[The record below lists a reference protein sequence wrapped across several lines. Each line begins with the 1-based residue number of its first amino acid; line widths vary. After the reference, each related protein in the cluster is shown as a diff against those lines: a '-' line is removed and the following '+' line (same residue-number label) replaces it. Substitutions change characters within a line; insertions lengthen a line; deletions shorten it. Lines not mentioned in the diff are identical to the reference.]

1 MGHHALGILAEG
13 EQGAGLLD
21 QAGSGQRGIEI
32 RNGQGHLRPD
42 SRHFESWVKGDLR
55 IQRFPHPK
63 GILPG
68 SAQRMRLTPDSPHFG
83 SYRLLSRLGEGA
95 MGEVWRAL
103 DLRLEREVAL
113 KILKD
118 ADDLRR
124 KALIGEAKLACQLN
138 HPNIAHI
145 YDAGEVEGT
154 PYIAMELVEGRTL
167 RALVGRPL
175 DGDTLRDL
183 ARQAASALSHAHQ
196 KGIVHRDIKPENLL
210 LTDEGQLKI
219 LDFGIARR
227 GAEDLPQGQTSHH
240 MTLVERT
247 APGYS
252 QGTPAYMSPEQAN
265 GQPLTGQSD
274 QFSLG
279 VVLYELATAVH
290 PFLRG
295 SLVDTLYAV
304 TRDEPRPLSEVRP
317 DLSRTLQDTIHRLLA
332 KGPKGRF
339 PNLQALAAG
348 LSEDIATAA
357 VPHLSRPVASRRRRR
372 WILGSAGAVLALGSV
387 LGLWLARRMD
397 GTGLGEARRASRE
410 DFTKGRRVVAIL
422 PLEQLQ
428 PDSEHAWL
436 SNSFAD
442 AMAFGL
448 VRRDDM
454 AVVDRLRIVEVM
466 HQLGDT
472 PGQAP
477 KAIGELGRQ
486 LKAELL
492 VLGSYQVVGGQLRMV
507 VRVLD
512 AVRGATLHQFQLD
525 RPVADLLK
533 LEDEL
538 QQQLPQEMG
547 LGSDPGAPRSQ
558 AKLPRTRELYTK
570 ALQVITDGN
579 QDSVRLASTLLA
591 SAIELEPD
599 YAPARA
605 EYAWTLAELGAT
617 TALGQGRYDEAQA
630 LLRQGKAAAEQA
642 ISLDPSASQ
651 AYRALASILLR
662 MGDLEGSSRAA
673 LQAVRLDPADHK
685 AYDVLADVFAG
696 LEGEDN
702 HQASRRYFEKSLTLF
717 PEGWQAHHRF
727 GVLLQNDGELPT
739 ALQHANRA
747 LALRP
752 SAEYAYVTAADTL
765 LWMGRSQEAEACLR
779 AGLREIP
786 GSNVLRSLMA
796 YTAWDRNDRASAET
810 YLRELEGAWPPDHS
824 NTVLL
829 AGVKQAVAGD
839 GAGARARFEAFR
851 QKVAAFDLASKKHN
865 ERRVVSV
872 NLYFMARMVARL
884 GDRTAAQAMVEL
896 ADRFHP
902 GKLRVARQDP
912 AFR

>member
-1 MGHHALGILAEG
+1 MSSDA
-13 EQGAGLLD
+13 
-21 QAGSGQRGIEI
+21 
-32 RNGQGHLRPD
+32 
-42 SRHFESWVKGDLR
+42 
-55 IQRFPHPK
+55 
-63 GILPG
+63 
-68 SAQRMRLTPDSPHFG
+68 THFG
-83 SYRLLSRLGEGA
+83 SYRLLSPLGEGA

-145 YDAGEVEGT
+145 YDAGDVDGT

-175 DGDTLRDL
+175 EAEALQDL

-227 GAEDLPQGQTSHH
+227 GAEELGLGPTSHH
-240 MTLVERT
+240 LTLVERT

-265 GQPLTGQSD
+265 GQALTGHSD

-279 VVLYELATAVH
+279 VVLYELATGLH

-295 SLVDTLYAV
+295 NLVDTLYAV
-304 TRDEPRPLSEVRP
+304 TRDEPRPLTELRP
-317 DLSRTLQDTIHRLLA
+317 DLPRTVQDAIHRLMA
-332 KGPKGRF
+332 KAPKERF
-339 PNLQALAAG
+339 PNLQALAIG
-348 LSEDIATAA
+348 LSEDVATAA
-357 VPHLSRPVASRRRRR
+357 VPHLSRPVALLPKRRR
-372 WILGSAGAVLALGSV
+372 WVWILASGIAGLTLVALAGYAWS
-387 LGLWLARRMD
+387 RRSD

-410 DFTKGRRVVAIL
+410 DFTKGRRVVAVL
-422 PLEQLQ
+422 PLEQMQ
-428 PDSEHAWL
+428 PDAEHAWL

-448 VRRDDM
+448 VRREDM
-454 AVVDRLRIVEVM
+454 AVVDRLRVVEAM

-472 PGQAP
+472 PGRAP
-477 KAIGELGRQ
+477 KAVGELGRQ
-486 LKAELL
+486 LKAELM
-492 VLGSYQVVGGQLRMV
+492 VLGSYQVVGGQLRMF
-507 VRVLD
+507 VRVVD
-512 AVRGATLHQFQLD
+512 ALRGATLHQFQMD

-538 QQQLPQEMG
+538 QQRLPQEMG
-547 LGSDPGAPRSQ
+547 LGSDPGSLRSQ

-579 QDSVRLASTLLA
+579 QDSVRLANSLLA

-605 EYAWTLAELGAT
+605 EFAWTLAELGAT
-617 TALGQGRYDEAQA
+617 TALGQGRYDEAQV
-630 LLRQGKAAAEQA
+630 LLKQGKAAAEKA
-642 ISLDPSASQ
+642 IALDPSASQ

-702 HQASRRYFEKSLTLF
+702 HQAARRYFEKSLNLF

-727 GVLLQNDGELPT
+727 GVLLQNEGELPA
-739 ALQHANRA
+739 ALQHADRA

-752 SAEYAYVTAADTL
+752 AAEYAYVTAADAL
-765 LWMGRSQEAEACLR
+765 LWMGRSHEAEARLR

-796 YTAWDRNDRASAET
+796 YTAWDRNDRTLAET
-810 YLRELEGAWPPDHS
+810 YLRELEGVWPPDHS
-824 NTVLL
+824 NTILL
-829 AGVKQAVAGD
+829 SGVKQAVAGD
-839 GAGARARFEAFR
+839 GASARAGFEAYR
-851 QKVAAFDLASKKHN
+851 QKLAAADLSQRKHS
-865 ERRVVSV
+865 ERRVLSV

-884 GDRTAAQAMVEL
+884 GDRAGAQSILEL
-896 ADRFHP
+896 ADRLHP

-912 AFR
+912 VFR

>member
-1 MGHHALGILAEG
+1 
-13 EQGAGLLD
+13 
-21 QAGSGQRGIEI
+21 
-32 RNGQGHLRPD
+32 
-42 SRHFESWVKGDLR
+42 
-55 IQRFPHPK
+55 
-63 GILPG
+63 
-68 SAQRMRLTPDSPHFG
+68 
-83 SYRLLSRLGEGA
+83 

-145 YDAGEVEGT
+145 YDAGEVDGT

-167 RALVGRPL
+167 RALVGSAL
-175 DGDTLRDL
+175 AADALQDL

-196 KGIVHRDIKPENLL
+196 KGIIHRDIKPENLL

-227 GAEDLPQGQTSHH
+227 GDDELVLGPTSHH
-240 MTLVERT
+240 LTLVERT

-265 GQPLTGQSD
+265 GQALMGQSD

-304 TRDEPRPLSEVRP
+304 TRDVPRPLSEARP
-317 DLSRTLQDTIHRLLA
+317 DLPRTLQDAIHRLLA
-332 KGPKGRF
+332 KAPKDRF
-339 PNLQALAAG
+339 PNLQVLVAG
-348 LSEDIATAA
+348 LSENPVTAA
-357 VPHLSRPVASRRRRR
+357 VPHLNPPLRLLWKPRRS
-372 WILGSAGAVLALGSV
+372 WILGSLVPVLVVGAALGV
-387 LGLWLARRMD
+387 WLVRHMD
-397 GTGLGEARRASRE
+397 ATGLGEARRASRE

-436 SNSFAD
+436 SNGFAD

-448 VRRDDM
+448 VRRDDL
-454 AVVDRLRIVEVM
+454 AVVDRLHVVEAM

-477 KAIGELGRQ
+477 RAVGELGRL

-492 VLGSYQVVGGQLRMV
+492 VLGSYQVISGQLRMG
-507 VRVLD
+507 VRVVD
-512 AVRGATLHQFQLD
+512 AARGATLHQFQLD

-538 QQQLPQEMG
+538 QQRLPQEMG
-547 LGSDPGAPRSQ
+547 LGSDPGAMRSQ
-558 AKLPRTRELYTK
+558 ARLPRTRELYTK

-579 QDSVRLASTLLA
+579 QDSVQLANSLLA

-605 EYAWTLAELGAT
+605 EYSWTLAELGAT
-617 TALGQGRYDEAQA
+617 TALSRGRYDEAQG
-630 LLRQGKAAAEQA
+630 LLRQGKIAAEKA
-642 ISLDPSASQ
+642 IALDPSASQ
-651 AYRALASILLR
+651 AYRALGSILLR
-662 MGDLEGSSRAA
+662 MGDLEGASRSA
-673 LQAVRLDPADHK
+673 LQSVRLDPADHK
-685 AYDVLADVFAG
+685 AYNLLADVFAG

-702 HQASRRYFEKSLTLF
+702 HQAARRYFEKSLSLF
-717 PEGWQAHHRF
+717 PEGWQTHHRL
-727 GVLLQNDGELPT
+727 GVFLQNEGELPA
-739 ALQHANRA
+739 ALEHADRA
-747 LALRP
+747 IALRP
-752 SAEYAYVTAADTL
+752 AAEFAYVTAADAL
-765 LWMGRSQEAEACLR
+765 LWMGRPQEAEARLR
-779 AGLREIP
+779 AGLREVP
-786 GSNVLRSLMA
+786 RSNVLRSLMA
-796 YTAWDRNDRASAET
+796 YTAWDRNDRAAAET
-810 YLRELEGAWPPDHS
+810 HLKELEGVWPPDHS

-829 AGVKQAVAGD
+829 AGVKQAVEGD

-851 QKVAAFDLASKKHN
+851 QQVAASDLASKKHN
-865 ERRVVSV
+865 ERRVLSV

-884 GDRTAAQAMVEL
+884 GDRPAAQAMVAL
-896 ADRFHP
+896 ADQLHP
-902 GKLRVARQDP
+902 GKLRVAQHDP
-912 AFR
+912 ALR

>member
-1 MGHHALGILAEG
+1 MTS
-13 EQGAGLLD
+13 D
-21 QAGSGQRGIEI
+21 
-32 RNGQGHLRPD
+32 P
-42 SRHFESWVKGDLR
+42 
-55 IQRFPHPK
+55 
-63 GILPG
+63 
-68 SAQRMRLTPDSPHFG
+68 THFG

-118 ADDLRR
+118 ADDIRR
-124 KALIGEAKLACQLN
+124 QALIGEAKLACQLN

-145 YDAGEVEGT
+145 YDAGEVDGI

-167 RALVGRPL
+167 RALVGQPL
-175 DGDTLRDL
+175 DGEALQDL

-227 GAEDLPQGQTSHH
+227 GAEDLPMGQTSHH

-265 GQPLTGQSD
+265 GQALTGQSD

-304 TRDEPRPLSEVRP
+304 TRDTPRPLAEARP
-317 DLSRTLQDTIHRLLA
+317 DLPRTLQDAIHRLLA
-332 KGPKGRF
+332 KAAKDRF
-339 PNLQALAAG
+339 PNLQALVVG
-348 LSEDIATAA
+348 LSENITTAA
-357 VPHLSRPVASRRRRR
+357 VPHLNHPVALLRKRSRR
-372 WILGSAGAVLALGSV
+372 WMLVSAGVLLV
-387 LGLWLARRMD
+387 LGTALNVWLMRRSD

-422 PLEQLQ
+422 PLEQMQ
-428 PDSEHAWL
+428 PDPEHAWL

-448 VRRDDM
+448 VRREDL
-454 AVVDRLRIVEVM
+454 AVVDRLRVVEAM

-477 KAIGELGRQ
+477 KAVGELGRQ
-486 LKAELL
+486 LKAELM
-492 VLGSYQVVGGQLRMV
+492 VLGSYQVVSGQLRMF
-507 VRVLD
+507 VRVVD
-512 AVRGATLHQFQLD
+512 AMRGATLHQFQMD

-538 QQQLPQEMG
+538 QQRLPQEMG
-547 LGSDPGAPRSQ
+547 LGSDPGALRSQ

-579 QDSVRLASTLLA
+579 QDSVRLANSLLA

-605 EYAWTLAELGAT
+605 EFAWTMAELGAT
-617 TALGQGRYDEAQA
+617 TALSQGRYDEAQTI
-630 LLRQGKAAAEQA
+630 LRQGKVAAEKA
-642 ISLDPSASQ
+642 ITLDPSASQ

-702 HQASRRYFEKSLTLF
+702 HQASRRYFEKSLSLF

-727 GVLLQNDGELPT
+727 GVLLQNEGELPA
-739 ALQHANRA
+739 ALQHADRA

-752 SAEYAYVTAADTL
+752 AAEYAYVTAADSL
-765 LWMGRSQEAEACLR
+765 LWMGRSQEAEVRLR

-796 YTAWDRNDRASAET
+796 YTAWDRNDRTTAES
-810 YLRELEGAWPPDHS
+810 YLRELEGIWPPDHS

-829 AGVKQAVAGD
+829 AGVKQALAGD
-839 GAGARARFEAFR
+839 GAGTRAAFEAYR
-851 QKVAAFDLASKKHN
+851 QRMDAIDLSLKKHN
-865 ERRVVSV
+865 ERRVLSV
-872 NLYFMARMVARL
+872 NLYFMARMMARL
-884 GDRTAAQAMVEL
+884 GDRPAAKAMVEL

-902 GKLRVARQDP
+902 GKLRVAQQDP
-912 AFR
+912 IFR

>member
-1 MGHHALGILAEG
+1 
-13 EQGAGLLD
+13 
-21 QAGSGQRGIEI
+21 
-32 RNGQGHLRPD
+32 
-42 SRHFESWVKGDLR
+42 
-55 IQRFPHPK
+55 
-63 GILPG
+63 
-68 SAQRMRLTPDSPHFG
+68 
-83 SYRLLSRLGEGA
+83 

-145 YDAGEVEGT
+145 YDAGEVDGT

-175 DGDTLRDL
+175 EGDALQDL

-227 GAEDLPQGQTSHH
+227 GAEDVGLGPTSHH
-240 MTLVERT
+240 LTLVERT

-265 GQPLTGQSD
+265 GQALSGQSD

-279 VVLYELATAVH
+279 VVLYELATGVH

-295 SLVDTLYAV
+295 NLVDTLYAV
-304 TRDEPRPLSEVRP
+304 TRDEPRPLAELRP
-317 DLSRTLQDTIHRLLA
+317 DLPRTVQDAIHRLMA
-332 KGPKGRF
+332 KAPKDRL
-339 PNLQALAAG
+339 PNLQALAIG
-348 LSEDIATAA
+348 LSENIATAA
-357 VPHLSRPVASRRRRR
+357 VPHLSHPVALLRKRRR
-372 WILGSAGAVLALGSV
+372 WAWILASAAAGLTLVALAGFAWS
-387 LGLWLARRMD
+387 RSSD

-422 PLEQLQ
+422 PLEQMR
-428 PDSEHAWL
+428 PDAEHAWL

-448 VRRDDM
+448 VRREDM
-454 AVVDRLRIVEVM
+454 AVVDRLRVVEAM

-477 KAIGELGRQ
+477 KAVGELGRQ
-486 LKAELL
+486 LKAELM
-492 VLGSYQVVGGQLRMV
+492 VLGSYQVVGGQLRMF
-507 VRVLD
+507 VRVVD
-512 AVRGATLHQFQLD
+512 ALRGATLHQFQLD

-538 QQQLPQEMG
+538 QQRLPQEMG
-547 LGSDPGAPRSQ
+547 LSSDPGSLRSQ

-579 QDSVRLASTLLA
+579 QDSVRLANTLLA

-605 EYAWTLAELGAT
+605 EFAWTLAELGAT
-617 TALGQGRYDEAQA
+617 TALGQGRYEEAQA
-630 LLRQGKAAAEQA
+630 LLKQGKVAAEKA
-642 ISLDPSASQ
+642 IALDPSASQ

-702 HQASRRYFEKSLTLF
+702 HQAARRYFEKSLSLF
-717 PEGWQAHHRF
+717 PEGWQAHHRL
-727 GVLLQNDGELPT
+727 GVLLQNEGELT
-739 ALQHANRA
+739 AALHHADRA

-752 SAEYAYVTAADTL
+752 AAEYAYVTAADAL
-765 LWMGRSQEAEACLR
+765 LWMGRAQEAEARLR
-779 AGLREIP
+779 AGLREVP

-796 YTAWDRNDRASAET
+796 YTAWERGDRPTAES
-810 YLRELEGAWPPDHS
+810 YLRELEGVWPPDHS

-829 AGVKQAVAGD
+829 TGVKQAVAGD
-839 GAGARARFEAFR
+839 GTAARAGFEAYR
-851 QKVAAFDLASKKHN
+851 QKLAAVDLSQRKHS

-872 NLYFMARMVARL
+872 NLYFMARMAARL
-884 GDRTAAQAMVEL
+884 GDRAAAQTIAEL

-902 GKLRVARQDP
+902 GKLRVAKQDP

>member
-1 MGHHALGILAEG
+1 LAS
-13 EQGAGLLD
+13 D
-21 QAGSGQRGIEI
+21 
-32 RNGQGHLRPD
+32 P
-42 SRHFESWVKGDLR
+42 
-55 IQRFPHPK
+55 
-63 GILPG
+63 
-68 SAQRMRLTPDSPHFG
+68 THFG
-83 SYRLLSRLGEGA
+83 SYWLLSRLGEGA

-118 ADDLRR
+118 ADDERR

-145 YDAGEVEGT
+145 YDAGEVDGT

-175 DGDTLRDL
+175 DGDALQDL

-227 GAEDLPQGQTSHH
+227 GAEDLPLGPTSHH

-279 VVLYELATAVH
+279 VVLYELATGVH
-290 PFLRG
+290 PFLRS

-304 TRDEPRPLSEVRP
+304 TRDEPRPLSEARP
-317 DLSRTLQDTIHRLLA
+317 DLPRTLQDAIHRLMA
-332 KGPKGRF
+332 KAARDRF

-348 LSEDIATAA
+348 LSENTATAA
-357 VPHLSRPVASRRRRR
+357 VPNLSHPSALLRKRDQR
-372 WILGSAGAVLALGSV
+372 WILVSAAAVVILGTLLS
-387 LGLWLARRMD
+387 LWLVRRTD
-397 GTGLGEARRASRE
+397 GTGLGEARRASKE

-422 PLEQLQ
+422 PLEQMQ
-428 PDSEHAWL
+428 PDAEHAWL

-448 VRRDDM
+448 VRRDDL
-454 AVVDRLRIVEVM
+454 AVVDRLRVVEAM

-477 KAIGELGRQ
+477 RAVGELGRQ

-492 VLGSYQVVGGQLRMV
+492 VLGSYQVVGDQLRMA
-507 VRVLD
+507 VRVMD
-512 AVRGATLHQFQLD
+512 AARGATLHQFQLD
-525 RPVADLLK
+525 RPVTDLLK

-538 QQQLPQEMG
+538 QQRLPQEMG
-547 LGSDPGAPRSQ
+547 LGSDPGALRTQ

-579 QDSVRLASTLLA
+579 QDSVLLANSLLA

-599 YAPARA
+599 YAPARG

-617 TALGQGRYDEAQA
+617 TALSQGRYEDGQV
-630 LLRQGKAAAEQA
+630 LLRQGKAAAEKA
-642 ISLDPSASQ
+642 ILLDPSGSQ
-651 AYRALASILLR
+651 AYRALGSILLR
-662 MGDLEGSSRAA
+662 MGDLEGASRSA

-702 HQASRRYFEKSLTLF
+702 HQAARRYFEKSLALF
-717 PEGWQAHHRF
+717 PGGWQAHHRY
-727 GVLLQNDGELPT
+727 GVLLQNEGELPA
-739 ALQHANRA
+739 ALLHADRA
-747 LALRP
+747 IALRP
-752 SAEYAYVTAADTL
+752 AAEFAYVTAADAL
-765 LWMGRSQEAEACLR
+765 LWMGRSQEAELRLR

-796 YTAWDRNDRASAET
+796 YAAWDRNDRTAAET
-810 YLRELEGAWPPDHS
+810 YLKELEGVWPPDHS
-824 NTVLL
+824 NTILL
-829 AGVKQAVAGD
+829 AGIRQAVAGD

-851 QKVAAFDLASKKHN
+851 QKVKAFDLASKKHN
-865 ERRVVSV
+865 ERRVLSV

-884 GDRTAAQAMVEL
+884 GDRAAARSMVEL
-896 ADRFHP
+896 ADQLHP
-902 GKLRVARQDP
+902 GKLRVAKQDP
-912 AFR
+912 VFS

>member
-1 MGHHALGILAEG
+1 M
-13 EQGAGLLD
+13 Q
-21 QAGSGQRGIEI
+21 
-32 RNGQGHLRPD
+32 
-42 SRHFESWVKGDLR
+42 
-55 IQRFPHPK
+55 
-63 GILPG
+63 
-68 SAQRMRLTPDSPHFG
+68 LTRDATHFG
-83 SYRLLSRLGEGA
+83 SYRLISRLGEGA

-113 KILKD
+113 KLLKD
-118 ADDLRR
+118 ADDQRR
-124 KALIGEAKLACQLN
+124 KALISEAKLACQLN

-145 YDAGEVEGT
+145 YDAGEVDGT
-154 PYIAMELVEGRTL
+154 PYIAMELVEGRSL

-175 DGDTLRDL
+175 EAEALLDL
-183 ARQAASALSHAHQ
+183 ARQAAAALSHAHQ
-196 KGIVHRDIKPENLL
+196 KAIVHRDIKPENLL

-227 GAEDLPQGQTSHH
+227 GAEDPALGPMSHH
-240 MTLVERT
+240 TTLVERT

-265 GQPLTGQSD
+265 GQALTGQSD

-304 TRDEPRPLSEVRP
+304 TRDEPRSLSEARP
-317 DLSRTLQDTIHRLLA
+317 DLPRTLQDAIHRLMA
-332 KGPKGRF
+332 KAPNDRF
-339 PNLQALAAG
+339 PNLQALAVG
-348 LSEDIATAA
+348 LSENIATAA
-357 VPHLSRPVASRRRRR
+357 VPHLSRPVPVLRRGRSR
-372 WILGSAGAVLALGSV
+372 WIYGTAAVLVGA
-387 LGLWLARRMD
+387 GLIGGFWLLRRPD
-397 GTGLGEARRASRE
+397 ASGLGEARRASRE
-410 DFTKGRRVVAIL
+410 DFTKGRKVVAIL

-428 PDSEHAWL
+428 PDAEHAWL

-448 VRRDDM
+448 VRREEM
-454 AVVDRLRIVEVM
+454 AVVDRLRVVEAM

-477 KAIGELGRQ
+477 KAVGELGRQ
-486 LKAELL
+486 LKAEVL
-492 VLGSYQVVGGQLRMV
+492 VLGSYQVVGGQLRMG

-512 AVRGATLHQFQLD
+512 AIRGTTLHQFQLD
-525 RPVADLLK
+525 RPLADLLK

-538 QQQLPQEMG
+538 QQRLPQEMG
-547 LGSDPGAPRSQ
+547 LGSDPGALRSQ

-579 QDSVRLASTLLA
+579 QDSVRLANSLLA

-605 EYAWTLAELGAT
+605 EYAWTMAELGAI
-617 TALGQGRYDEAQA
+617 TALSQGRYDEAQA
-630 LLRQGKAAAEQA
+630 LLRQGRAAAEKA

-702 HQASRRYFEKSLTLF
+702 HQAARRYFEKSLSLF

-727 GVLLQNDGELPT
+727 GVLLQNEGELPA
-739 ALQHANRA
+739 ALLHADRA
-747 LALRP
+747 IALRP
-752 SAEYAYVTAADTL
+752 AAEYAYVTAADAL
-765 LWMGRSQEAEACLR
+765 LWMGRSQEAEGRLK

-796 YTAWDRNDRASAET
+796 YTAWDRKDRTMAEG
-810 YLRELEGAWPPDHS
+810 YLRELEGVWPPEHS
-824 NTVLL
+824 NTILL
-829 AGVKQAVAGD
+829 TGLKQALAGD
-839 GAGARARFEAFR
+839 GAGARAGYEAYR
-851 QKVAAFDLASKKHN
+851 SKLSATDLSLRKHN
-865 ERRVVSV
+865 ERRVISV
-872 NLYFMARMVARL
+872 NLYFMARVVARL
-884 GDRTAAQAMVEL
+884 GDPAVARAMVEL

-902 GKLRVARQDP
+902 GKLRVAQQDP
-912 AFR
+912 VFR

>member
-1 MGHHALGILAEG
+1 
-13 EQGAGLLD
+13 
-21 QAGSGQRGIEI
+21 
-32 RNGQGHLRPD
+32 
-42 SRHFESWVKGDLR
+42 
-55 IQRFPHPK
+55 
-63 GILPG
+63 
-68 SAQRMRLTPDSPHFG
+68 
-83 SYRLLSRLGEGA
+83 

-145 YDAGEVEGT
+145 YDAGDVDGT

-167 RALVGRPL
+167 RVLVGRPL
-175 DGDTLRDL
+175 DADALQDL

-210 LTDEGQLKI
+210 LTDDGQLKI

-227 GAEDLPQGQTSHH
+227 GAEDLALGPTSHH

-265 GQPLTGQSD
+265 GQMLTGQSD

-279 VVLYELATAVH
+279 VVLYELATGVH

-295 SLVDTLYAV
+295 NLVDTLYAV
-304 TRDEPRPLSEVRP
+304 TKAEPRALSEARP
-317 DLSRTLQDTIHRLLA
+317 DLPRTVQDAIHRLMEKA
-332 KGPKGRF
+332 PKNRF
-339 PNLQALAAG
+339 PNLQALAVG
-348 LSEDIATAA
+348 LSENITTAS
-357 VPHLSRPVASRRRRR
+357 VPHLNHPMALLRKSRR
-372 WILGSAGAVLALGSV
+372 WVWVLASAGLAVVVVVGAGV
-387 LGLWLARRMD
+387 WWMRRTD
-397 GTGLGEARRASRE
+397 DTGLGEARRASRE
-410 DFTKGRRVVAIL
+410 DFTRGRRVVAIL
-422 PLEQLQ
+422 PLEQMQ
-428 PDSEHAWL
+428 PDAEHAWL

-448 VRRDDM
+448 VRREDM
-454 AVVDRLRIVEVM
+454 AVVDRLRVVEAM

-477 KAIGELGRQ
+477 KAVGELGRQ
-486 LKAELL
+486 LKAELM
-492 VLGSYQVVGGQLRMV
+492 VLGSYQVVGGQLRMF
-507 VRVLD
+507 VRVVD
-512 AVRGATLHQFQLD
+512 AFRGATLHQFQLD
-525 RPVADLLK
+525 RPVVDLLK

-538 QQQLPQEMG
+538 QQRLPQEMG
-547 LGSDPGAPRSQ
+547 LGSDPGALRSQ

-579 QDSVRLASTLLA
+579 QDSVRLANTLLA

-605 EYAWTLAELGAT
+605 EFAWTLAELGAT

-630 LLRQGKAAAEQA
+630 LLRQGKVAAEKA

-662 MGDLEGSSRAA
+662 MGDMEGSSRAA

-702 HQASRRYFEKSLTLF
+702 HQASRRYFEKSLSLF
-717 PEGWQAHHRF
+717 PEGWQAHHRL
-727 GVLLQNDGELPT
+727 GVLLQNEGELPSS
-739 ALQHANRA
+739 LQHADRA

-752 SAEYAYVTAADTL
+752 SAEYAYVTAADAL
-765 LWMGRSQEAEACLR
+765 LWMGHPQEAEARLR

-796 YTAWDRNDRASAET
+796 YAAWDRNDRTSAET
-810 YLRELEGAWPPDHS
+810 YLHELEGVWPPDHS

-839 GAGARARFEAFR
+839 GAAARAGFEAYR
-851 QKVAAFDLASKKHN
+851 QKLAATDMALRKHN
-865 ERRVVSV
+865 ERRVISV

-884 GDRTAAQAMVEL
+884 GDRPGAQSILEL
-896 ADRFHP
+896 ADRFHA

>member
-1 MGHHALGILAEG
+1 
-13 EQGAGLLD
+13 
-21 QAGSGQRGIEI
+21 
-32 RNGQGHLRPD
+32 
-42 SRHFESWVKGDLR
+42 
-55 IQRFPHPK
+55 
-63 GILPG
+63 
-68 SAQRMRLTPDSPHFG
+68 
-83 SYRLLSRLGEGA
+83 

-118 ADDLRR
+118 ADDIRR

-145 YDAGEVEGT
+145 YDAGEVDGT
-154 PYIAMELVEGRTL
+154 PYIAMELVEGQTL

-175 DGDTLRDL
+175 DGDTLREL

-210 LTDEGQLKI
+210 LTDDGRLKI

-227 GAEDLPQGQTSHH
+227 GIEDLPVGQTSHH

-265 GQPLTGQSD
+265 GQALTGQSD

-304 TRDEPRPLSEVRP
+304 TRDEPRPLTEARP
-317 DLSRTLQDTIHRLLA
+317 DLPRTLQDAIHRLMA
-332 KGPKGRF
+332 KAAKDRF
-339 PNLQALAAG
+339 PNLQALATG
-348 LSEDIATAA
+348 LAENTPTAA
-357 VPHLSRPVASRRRRR
+357 IPNLTHPAAWAPKRRRP
-372 WILGSAGAVLALGSV
+372 WVLLVSAAALLALGAVLSV
-387 LGLWLARRMD
+387 WLARRTD
-397 GTGLGEARRASRE
+397 GTGLSEARRASKE

-422 PLEQLQ
+422 PLEQMQ
-428 PDSEHAWL
+428 PDAEHAWL

-448 VRRDDM
+448 VRREDL
-454 AVVDRLRIVEVM
+454 AVVDRLRVVEAM

-477 KAIGELGRQ
+477 RAVGELGRQ

-492 VLGSYQVVGGQLRMV
+492 VLGSYQVVSGQLRMG

-512 AVRGATLHQFQLD
+512 AVRGATLYQFQLD

-538 QQQLPQEMG
+538 QQRLPQEMG
-547 LGSDPGAPRSQ
+547 LGSDPGALRSQ

-579 QDSVRLASTLLA
+579 QDSVRLANSLLA
-591 SAIELEPD
+591 AAIELEPD

-605 EYAWTLAELGAT
+605 EFAWTMAELGAT
-617 TALGQGRYDEAQA
+617 TALSQGRYDEAQTV
-630 LLRQGKAAAEQA
+630 LRQGMAAAEKA

-662 MGDLEGSSRAA
+662 MGDLERSSRAA

-702 HQASRRYFEKSLTLF
+702 HQASRRYFEKSLSLF

-727 GVLLQNDGELPT
+727 GVLLQNEGELPA
-739 ALQHANRA
+739 ALQHADRA

-752 SAEYAYVTAADTL
+752 AAEYAYVTAADAL
-765 LWMGRSQEAEACLR
+765 LWMGRSQEAEVRLR

-796 YTAWDRNDRASAET
+796 YTAWDRNDRTAAES
-810 YLRELEGAWPPDHS
+810 YLKELEGVWPPDHS

-829 AGVKQAVAGD
+829 EGLKQAVAGD
-839 GAGARARFEAFR
+839 GAGARAGLEAYR
-851 QKVAAFDLASKKHN
+851 QRLAGIDLSSKKHN
-865 ERRVVSV
+865 ERRVLSV

-884 GDRTAAQAMVEL
+884 GDRTAARTMVEL

-902 GKLRVARQDP
+902 GKLRVAQQDP
-912 AFR
+912 IFR

>member
-1 MGHHALGILAEG
+1 
-13 EQGAGLLD
+13 
-21 QAGSGQRGIEI
+21 
-32 RNGQGHLRPD
+32 
-42 SRHFESWVKGDLR
+42 
-55 IQRFPHPK
+55 
-63 GILPG
+63 
-68 SAQRMRLTPDSPHFG
+68 MRLTPEATHFG

-103 DLRLEREVAL
+103 DLRLEREVAI

-145 YDAGEVEGT
+145 YDAGEVDGK

-167 RALVGRPL
+167 RALVGKPL
-175 DGDTLRDL
+175 DAESLQDL

-227 GAEDLPQGQTSHH
+227 GAEDPSLGPTSHH

-265 GQPLTGQSD
+265 GQDLTGQSD

-304 TRDEPRPLSEVRP
+304 VREEPRPLSEARP
-317 DLSRTLQDTIHRLLA
+317 DLPRTLQDAIHRLLA
-332 KGPKGRF
+332 KVPKERF
-339 PNLQALAAG
+339 PNLQSLAIG
-348 LSEDIATAA
+348 LTENTATAA
-357 VPHLSRPVASRRRRR
+357 VPHLTHPVALQRTSSRR
-372 WILGSAGAVLALGSV
+372 WLLPLAGVVLVVAAGV
-387 LGLWLARRMD
+387 GYRMLRHTD
-397 GTGLGEARRASRE
+397 ATGLGEARRASRE

-422 PLEQLQ
+422 PLEQMQ
-428 PDSEHAWL
+428 PDAEHAWL

-448 VRRDDM
+448 VRREDM
-454 AVVDRLRIVEVM
+454 AVVDRLRVVEAM
-466 HQLGDT
+466 HHLGDT

-477 KAIGELGRQ
+477 KAVGELGRE

-492 VLGSYQVVGGQLRMV
+492 VLGSYQVVGGQLRMG
-507 VRVLD
+507 VRVVD

-525 RPVADLLK
+525 RPMADLLK

-538 QQQLPQEMG
+538 QQRLPQEMG
-547 LGSDPGAPRSQ
+547 LGSDPGSLRSQ

-579 QDSVRLASTLLA
+579 QDSIRLANSLLA
-591 SAIELEPD
+591 SAIDGEPD

-605 EYAWTLAELGAT
+605 EFAWTLAELGAT
-617 TALGQGRYDEAQA
+617 TALGQGRYDEAQN
-630 LLRQGKAAAEQA
+630 LLRQGKVAAEKA
-642 ISLDPSASQ
+642 IALDPSASQ
-651 AYRALASILLR
+651 AYRALASIQLR
-662 MGDLEGSSRAA
+662 MGDLEASSRAA

-702 HQASRRYFEKSLTLF
+702 HQASRRYFEKSLALF

-727 GVLLQNDGELPT
+727 GVLLQNEGELPES
-739 ALQHANRA
+739 LQHADRA
-747 LALRP
+747 IALRP
-752 SAEYAYVTAADTL
+752 AAEYAYVTAADAL
-765 LWMGRSQEAEACLR
+765 LWMGRPQEAELRLR
-779 AGLREIP
+779 AGLREMP

-796 YTAWDRNDRASAET
+796 YTAWERKDRTLAET
-810 YLRELEGAWPPDHS
+810 YLRELDGVWPPEHS

-829 AGVKQAVAGD
+829 AGVKEAVAGD
-839 GAGARARFEAFR
+839 GAAAQARFEAYR
-851 QKVAAFDLASKKHN
+851 LKISAIDLTQRKHN
-865 ERRVVSV
+865 ERRVISV
-872 NLYFMARMVARL
+872 NLYFMARMMAKL
-884 GDRTAAQAMVEL
+884 GDRARGHAMVEL

-902 GKLRVARQDP
+902 GKLRVAHQDP
-912 AFR
+912 AFY

>member
-1 MGHHALGILAEG
+1 M
-13 EQGAGLLD
+13 
-21 QAGSGQRGIEI
+21 S
-32 RNGQGHLRPD
+32 PD
-42 SRHFESWVKGDLR
+42 
-55 IQRFPHPK
+55 
-63 GILPG
+63 
-68 SAQRMRLTPDSPHFG
+68 ATHFG
-83 SYRLLSRLGEGA
+83 SYRLLSPLGEGA

-145 YDAGEVEGT
+145 YDAGEVDGT

-175 DGDTLRDL
+175 EGDALQDL

-227 GAEDLPQGQTSHH
+227 GAEDVGLGPTSHH
-240 MTLVERT
+240 LTLVERT

-265 GQPLTGQSD
+265 GQALSGQSD

-279 VVLYELATAVH
+279 VVLYELATGVH

-295 SLVDTLYAV
+295 NLVDTLYAV
-304 TRDEPRPLSEVRP
+304 TRDEPRPLAELRP
-317 DLSRTLQDTIHRLLA
+317 DLPRTVQDAIHRLMA
-332 KGPKGRF
+332 KAPKDRL
-339 PNLQALAAG
+339 PNLQALAIG
-348 LSEDIATAA
+348 LSENIATAA
-357 VPHLSRPVASRRRRR
+357 VPHLSHPVALLRKRRR
-372 WILGSAGAVLALGSV
+372 WAWILASAAAGLTLVALAGFAWS
-387 LGLWLARRMD
+387 RSSD

-422 PLEQLQ
+422 PLEQMR
-428 PDSEHAWL
+428 PDAEHAWL

-448 VRRDDM
+448 VRREDM
-454 AVVDRLRIVEVM
+454 AVVDRLRVVEAM

-477 KAIGELGRQ
+477 KAVGELGRQ
-486 LKAELL
+486 LKAELM
-492 VLGSYQVVGGQLRMV
+492 VLGSYQVVGGQLRMF
-507 VRVLD
+507 VRVVD
-512 AVRGATLHQFQLD
+512 ALRGATLHQFQLD

-538 QQQLPQEMG
+538 QQRLPQEMG
-547 LGSDPGAPRSQ
+547 LSSDPGSLRSQ

-579 QDSVRLASTLLA
+579 QDSVRLANTLLA

-605 EYAWTLAELGAT
+605 EFAWTLAELGAT
-617 TALGQGRYDEAQA
+617 TALGQGRYEEAQT
-630 LLRQGKAAAEQA
+630 LLKQGKVAAEKA
-642 ISLDPSASQ
+642 IALDPSASQ

-702 HQASRRYFEKSLTLF
+702 HQAARRYFEKSLSLF
-717 PEGWQAHHRF
+717 PEGWQAHHRL
-727 GVLLQNDGELPT
+727 GVLLQNEGELT
-739 ALQHANRA
+739 AALHHADRA

-752 SAEYAYVTAADTL
+752 AAEYAYVTAADAL
-765 LWMGRSQEAEACLR
+765 LWMGRAQEAEARLR
-779 AGLREIP
+779 AGLREVP

-796 YTAWDRNDRASAET
+796 YTAWERGDRPTAES
-810 YLRELEGAWPPDHS
+810 YLRELEGVWPPDHS

-829 AGVKQAVAGD
+829 TGVKQAVAGD
-839 GAGARARFEAFR
+839 GTAARAGFEAYR
-851 QKVAAFDLASKKHN
+851 QKLAAVDLSQRKHS

-872 NLYFMARMVARL
+872 NLYFMARMAARL
-884 GDRTAAQAMVEL
+884 GDRAAAQTIAEL

-902 GKLRVARQDP
+902 GKLRVAKQDP

>member
-1 MGHHALGILAEG
+1 
-13 EQGAGLLD
+13 
-21 QAGSGQRGIEI
+21 
-32 RNGQGHLRPD
+32 
-42 SRHFESWVKGDLR
+42 
-55 IQRFPHPK
+55 
-63 GILPG
+63 
-68 SAQRMRLTPDSPHFG
+68 
-83 SYRLLSRLGEGA
+83 

-145 YDAGEVEGT
+145 YDAGDVDGT
-154 PYIAMELVEGRTL
+154 PYIAMELVEGGTL
-167 RALVGRPL
+167 RALVGKPAEEPFL
-175 DGDTLRDL
+175 QHL
-183 ARQAASALSHAHQ
+183 ARQAAGALAHAHQ

-210 LTDEGQLKI
+210 LTEDGQLKI

-227 GAEDLPQGQTSHH
+227 GAGDIPLGPTSHH
-240 MTLVERT
+240 LTLVERT

-265 GQPLTGQSD
+265 GQAVSGQSD

-279 VVLYELATAVH
+279 VVLYELATGVH

-304 TRDEPRPLSEVRP
+304 AREEPKAIGDLRP
-317 DLSRTLQDTIHRLLA
+317 DLSRTLQDAIHRLLA
-332 KGPKGRF
+332 KAPKDRF
-339 PNLQALAAG
+339 PNLQTLAAG
-348 LSEDIATAA
+348 LAENATTAS
-357 VPHLSRPVASRRRRR
+357 VPHLPGFQARTGRRPPR
-372 WILGSAGAVLALGSV
+372 WVWLTVGGLVLTAGATGVALTRHRDVS
-387 LGLWLARRMD
+387 
-397 GTGLGEARRASRE
+397 GLGEARRASLE

-428 PDSEHAWL
+428 PDAEHAWL

-448 VRRDDM
+448 VRREDL
-454 AVVDRLRIVEVM
+454 AVVDRLRVVEAM

-477 KAIGELGRQ
+477 KAVGELGRL

-492 VLGSYQVVGGQLRMV
+492 VLGSYQVVGGQVRMS

-512 AVRGATLHQFQLD
+512 ALRGATLHQFQLD
-525 RPVADLLK
+525 RPTADLLK

-538 QQQLPQEMG
+538 QQRLPQEMG
-547 LGSDPGAPRSQ
+547 LGSDPASLRVQ

-579 QDSVRLASTLLA
+579 QDSVRLANTLLA

-617 TALGQGRYDEAQA
+617 TALSQGRYEEAQA
-630 LLRQGKAAAEQA
+630 LLRQGEAAAAKA

-651 AYRALASILLR
+651 AYRALASIKLR
-662 MGDLEGSSRAA
+662 MGDLEGASRAA

-702 HQASRRYFEKSLTLF
+702 HAASRRYFEKSLSLF
-717 PEGWQAHHRF
+717 PEGWQAHHRL
-727 GVLLQNDGELPT
+727 GVLLQNEGELRG
-739 ALQHANRA
+739 ALEHADRA
-747 LALRP
+747 IALRP
-752 SAEYAYVTAADTL
+752 AAEYAYVTAADAL
-765 LWMGRSQEAEACLR
+765 LWMGRAQEAEARLR

-796 YTAWDRNDRASAET
+796 YAAWELNDRATAET
-810 YLRELEGAWPPDHS
+810 YLRELEGVWPPDHS

-829 AGVKQAVAGD
+829 AGIKQAIEGD
-839 GAGARARFEAFR
+839 EAGARARFEAYR
-851 QKVAAFDLASKKHN
+851 RELSAVDLSQKKHN

-884 GDRTAAQAMVEL
+884 GGRAEAKTMVAL

-902 GKLRVARQDP
+902 GKLLVAEQDP

>member
-1 MGHHALGILAEG
+1 
-13 EQGAGLLD
+13 
-21 QAGSGQRGIEI
+21 
-32 RNGQGHLRPD
+32 
-42 SRHFESWVKGDLR
+42 
-55 IQRFPHPK
+55 
-63 GILPG
+63 
-68 SAQRMRLTPDSPHFG
+68 
-83 SYRLLSRLGEGA
+83 

-145 YDAGEVEGT
+145 YDAGEVDGT

-175 DGDTLRDL
+175 EGDALQDL

-227 GAEDLPQGQTSHH
+227 GAEDVGLGPTSHH
-240 MTLVERT
+240 LTLVERT

-265 GQPLTGQSD
+265 GQALSGQSD

-279 VVLYELATAVH
+279 VVLYELATGVH

-295 SLVDTLYAV
+295 NLVDTLYAV
-304 TRDEPRPLSEVRP
+304 TRDEPRPLAELRP
-317 DLSRTLQDTIHRLLA
+317 DLPRTVQDAIHRLMA
-332 KGPKGRF
+332 KAPKDRL
-339 PNLQALAAG
+339 PNLQALAIG
-348 LSEDIATAA
+348 LSENIATAA
-357 VPHLSRPVASRRRRR
+357 VPHLSHPVALLRKRRR
-372 WILGSAGAVLALGSV
+372 WAWILASAAAGLTLVALAGFAWS
-387 LGLWLARRMD
+387 RSSD

-422 PLEQLQ
+422 PLEQMR
-428 PDSEHAWL
+428 PDAEHAWL

-448 VRRDDM
+448 VRREDM
-454 AVVDRLRIVEVM
+454 AVVDRLRVVEAM

-477 KAIGELGRQ
+477 KAVGELGRQ
-486 LKAELL
+486 LKAELM
-492 VLGSYQVVGGQLRMV
+492 VLGSYQVVGGQLRMF
-507 VRVLD
+507 VRVVD
-512 AVRGATLHQFQLD
+512 ALRGATLHQFQLD

-538 QQQLPQEMG
+538 QQRLPQEMG
-547 LGSDPGAPRSQ
+547 LSSDPGSLRSQ

-579 QDSVRLASTLLA
+579 QDSVRLANTLLA

-605 EYAWTLAELGAT
+605 EFAWTLAELGAT
-617 TALGQGRYDEAQA
+617 TALGQGRYEEAQA
-630 LLRQGKAAAEQA
+630 LLKQGKVAAEKA
-642 ISLDPSASQ
+642 IALDPSASQ

-702 HQASRRYFEKSLTLF
+702 HQAARRYFEKSHSLF
-717 PEGWQAHHRF
+717 PEGWQAHHRL
-727 GVLLQNDGELPT
+727 GVLLQNEGELT
-739 ALQHANRA
+739 AALHHADRA

-752 SAEYAYVTAADTL
+752 AAEYAYVTAADAL
-765 LWMGRSQEAEACLR
+765 LWMGRAQEAEARLR
-779 AGLREIP
+779 AGLREVP

-796 YTAWDRNDRASAET
+796 YTAWERGDRPTAES
-810 YLRELEGAWPPDHS
+810 YLRELEGVWPPDHS
-824 NTVLL
+824 STVLL
-829 AGVKQAVAGD
+829 TGVKQAVAGD
-839 GAGARARFEAFR
+839 GTAARAGFEAYR
-851 QKVAAFDLASKKHN
+851 QKLAAVDLSQRKHS

-872 NLYFMARMVARL
+872 NLYFMARMAARL
-884 GDRTAAQAMVEL
+884 GDRAAAQTIAEL

-902 GKLRVARQDP
+902 GKLRVAKQDP

>member
-1 MGHHALGILAEG
+1 
-13 EQGAGLLD
+13 
-21 QAGSGQRGIEI
+21 
-32 RNGQGHLRPD
+32 
-42 SRHFESWVKGDLR
+42 
-55 IQRFPHPK
+55 
-63 GILPG
+63 
-68 SAQRMRLTPDSPHFG
+68 
-83 SYRLLSRLGEGA
+83 
-95 MGEVWRAL
+95 
-103 DLRLEREVAL
+103 
-113 KILKD
+113 
-118 ADDLRR
+118 
-124 KALIGEAKLACQLN
+124 
-138 HPNIAHI
+138 
-145 YDAGEVEGT
+145 
-154 PYIAMELVEGRTL
+154 L

-175 DGDTLRDL
+175 DGDALQDL

-227 GAEDLPQGQTSHH
+227 GAEDLPLGPTSHH

-279 VVLYELATAVH
+279 AVLYELATGVH

-304 TRDEPRPLSEVRP
+304 TRDEPRPLSEARP
-317 DLSRTLQDTIHRLLA
+317 DLPRTLQDAIHRLMA
-332 KGPKGRF
+332 KAARDRF

-348 LSEDIATAA
+348 LSETTATAA
-357 VPHLSRPVASRRRRR
+357 VPNLSHPSALLRKRDRR
-372 WILGSAGAVLALGSV
+372 WTLVSAAAVVILGTLLS
-387 LGLWLARRMD
+387 LWLVRRTD

-422 PLEQLQ
+422 PLEQMQ
-428 PDSEHAWL
+428 PDAAHAWL
-436 SNSFAD
+436 SNGFAD

-448 VRRDDM
+448 VRRDDL
-454 AVVDRLRIVEVM
+454 AVVDRLRVVEAM

-477 KAIGELGRQ
+477 RAVGELGRQ

-492 VLGSYQVVGGQLRMV
+492 VLGSYQVVGDQLRMA

-512 AVRGATLHQFQLD
+512 AARGATLHQFQLD
-525 RPVADLLK
+525 RPMTDLLK
-533 LEDEL
+533 IEDEL
-538 QQQLPQEMG
+538 QQRLPQEMG
-547 LGSDPGAPRSQ
+547 LGSDPGALRTQ
-558 AKLPRTRELYTK
+558 ARLPRTRELYTK

-579 QDSVRLASTLLA
+579 QDSVLLANSLLA

-599 YAPARA
+599 YAPARG

-617 TALGQGRYDEAQA
+617 TALSQGRYEDGQV
-630 LLRQGKAAAEQA
+630 LLRQGKAAAEKA
-642 ISLDPSASQ
+642 ISLDPSGSQ
-651 AYRALASILLR
+651 AYRALGSILLR
-662 MGDLEGSSRAA
+662 MGDLEGASRSA

-702 HQASRRYFEKSLTLF
+702 HQAARRYFEKSLALF
-717 PEGWQAHHRF
+717 PGGWQAHHRY
-727 GVLLQNDGELPT
+727 GVLLQNEGELPA
-739 ALQHANRA
+739 ALLHADRA
-747 LALRP
+747 IALRP
-752 SAEYAYVTAADTL
+752 AAEFAYVTAADAL
-765 LWMGRSQEAEACLR
+765 LWMGRSQEAELRLR

-796 YTAWDRNDRASAET
+796 YAAWDRNDRTAAET
-810 YLRELEGAWPPDHS
+810 YLRELEGVWPPDHS
-824 NTVLL
+824 NTILL
-829 AGVKQAVAGD
+829 AGIRQAVAGD
-839 GAGARARFEAFR
+839 GAGARARFAAFQ
-851 QKVAAFDLASKKHN
+851 QKVMAFDLASKKHN
-865 ERRVVSV
+865 ERRVLSV

-884 GDRTAAQAMVEL
+884 GDRAAARSMVEL
-896 ADRFHP
+896 ADQLHP
-902 GKLRVARQDP
+902 GKLRVAKQDP
-912 AFR
+912 AFS

>member
-1 MGHHALGILAEG
+1 
-13 EQGAGLLD
+13 
-21 QAGSGQRGIEI
+21 
-32 RNGQGHLRPD
+32 
-42 SRHFESWVKGDLR
+42 
-55 IQRFPHPK
+55 
-63 GILPG
+63 
-68 SAQRMRLTPDSPHFG
+68 LTADATHFG

-145 YDAGEVEGT
+145 YDAGEVDGT
-154 PYIAMELVEGRTL
+154 PFIAMELVEGRTL
-167 RALVGRPL
+167 RALMGWPL
-175 DGDTLRDL
+175 DGDALQDL
-183 ARQAASALSHAHQ
+183 ARQAASALYHAHE
-196 KGIVHRDIKPENLL
+196 KDIIHRDIKPENLL

-227 GAEDLPQGQTSHH
+227 GAGDPASGPTSHH

-279 VVLYELATAVH
+279 VVLYELATATH

-295 SLVDTLYAV
+295 NLVDTLYAV

-317 DLSRTLQDTIHRLLA
+317 DLPRTLQDAIHRLMA
-332 KGPKGRF
+332 KAPKDRF
-339 PNLQALAAG
+339 PTLHVLAAG
-348 LSEDIATAA
+348 LAENTATAA
-357 VPHLSRPVASRRRRR
+357 VQHLNHPLGLLRHHHHR
-372 WILGSAGAVLALGSV
+372 WILASVGMLLVVGVAVGA
-387 LGLWLARRMD
+387 WLMHRSD

-410 DFTKGRRVVAIL
+410 DFAKGRRVVAIL
-422 PLEQLQ
+422 PLEQMQ
-428 PDSEHAWL
+428 PDAEHAWL

-442 AMAFGL
+442 ALAFGL
-448 VRRDDM
+448 VRREDL
-454 AVVDRLRIVEVM
+454 AVVDRLRVVEVM

-477 KAIGELGRQ
+477 KAVGELGRQ
-486 LKAELL
+486 LKAEWL
-492 VLGSYQVVGGQLRMV
+492 VLGSYQVVGGQLRMS

-525 RPVADLLK
+525 RPMENLLK

-538 QQQLPQEMG
+538 QLRLPQEMG
-547 LGSDPGAPRSQ
+547 LGNDPGAPRSQ

-579 QDSVRLASTLLA
+579 QDSVRLANSLLA
-591 SAIELEPD
+591 SAIDLEPD

-605 EYAWTLAELGAT
+605 EYAWTLAELGAI
-617 TALGQGRYDEAQA
+617 TALGSGRYDEGQA
-630 LLRQGKAAAEQA
+630 LLRQGKAAAEKA

-702 HQASRRYFEKSLTLF
+702 HQAARRYFEKSLSLF

-727 GVLLQNDGELPT
+727 GVLLQNEGELSA
-739 ALQHANRA
+739 ALEHADRA
-747 LALRP
+747 IALCP
-752 SAEYAYVTAADTL
+752 AAEYAYVTAADAL
-765 LWMGRSQEAEACLR
+765 LWMGRSLEAEVRLR

-796 YTAWDRNDRASAET
+796 YTAWERHDRTAAER
-810 YLRELEGAWPPDHS
+810 YLKDLEGVWPPDHS

-829 AGVKQAVAGD
+829 AGVKQAVTGD
-839 GAGARARFEAFR
+839 GAGAKARFEAYR
-851 QKVAAFDLASKKHN
+851 QKLADADLSQKKHN

-872 NLYFMARMVARL
+872 NLYFMARMLARQ
-884 GDRTAAQAMVEL
+884 GDLSAARSMVEL

-902 GKLRVARQDP
+902 GKFRVAQQDP

>member
-1 MGHHALGILAEG
+1 
-13 EQGAGLLD
+13 
-21 QAGSGQRGIEI
+21 
-32 RNGQGHLRPD
+32 
-42 SRHFESWVKGDLR
+42 
-55 IQRFPHPK
+55 
-63 GILPG
+63 
-68 SAQRMRLTPDSPHFG
+68 
-83 SYRLLSRLGEGA
+83 

-145 YDAGEVEGT
+145 YDAGDVDGT

-167 RALVGRPL
+167 RVLVGRPL
-175 DGDTLRDL
+175 DADALQDL

-210 LTDEGQLKI
+210 LTDDGQLKI

-227 GAEDLPQGQTSHH
+227 GAEDLALGPTSHH

-265 GQPLTGQSD
+265 GQMLTGQSD

-279 VVLYELATAVH
+279 VVLYELATGVH

-295 SLVDTLYAV
+295 NLVDTLYAV
-304 TRDEPRPLSEVRP
+304 TKAEPRALSEARP
-317 DLSRTLQDTIHRLLA
+317 DLPRTVQDAIHRLMEKA
-332 KGPKGRF
+332 PKNRF
-339 PNLQALAAG
+339 PNLQALAVG
-348 LSEDIATAA
+348 LSENITTAS
-357 VPHLSRPVASRRRRR
+357 VPHLNHPMALLRKSRR
-372 WILGSAGAVLALGSV
+372 WVWVLASAGLAVVVVVGAGV
-387 LGLWLARRMD
+387 WWMRRTD
-397 GTGLGEARRASRE
+397 DTGLGEARRASRE
-410 DFTKGRRVVAIL
+410 DFTRGRRVVAIL
-422 PLEQLQ
+422 PLEQMQ
-428 PDSEHAWL
+428 PDAEHAWL

-448 VRRDDM
+448 VRREDM
-454 AVVDRLRIVEVM
+454 AVVDRLRVVEAM

-477 KAIGELGRQ
+477 KAVGELGRQ
-486 LKAELL
+486 LKAELM
-492 VLGSYQVVGGQLRMV
+492 VLGSYQVVGGQLRMF
-507 VRVLD
+507 VRVVD
-512 AVRGATLHQFQLD
+512 ALRGATLHQFQLD
-525 RPVADLLK
+525 RPVVDLLK

-538 QQQLPQEMG
+538 QQRLPQEMG
-547 LGSDPGAPRSQ
+547 LGSDPGALRSQ

-579 QDSVRLASTLLA
+579 QDSVRLANTLLA

-605 EYAWTLAELGAT
+605 EFAWTLAELGAT

-630 LLRQGKAAAEQA
+630 LLRQGKVAAEKA

-662 MGDLEGSSRAA
+662 MGDMEGSSRAA

-702 HQASRRYFEKSLTLF
+702 HQASRRYFEKSLSLF
-717 PEGWQAHHRF
+717 PEGWQAHHRL
-727 GVLLQNDGELPT
+727 GVLLQNEGELPSS
-739 ALQHANRA
+739 LQHADRA

-752 SAEYAYVTAADTL
+752 SAEYAYVTAADAL
-765 LWMGRSQEAEACLR
+765 LWMGHPQEAEARLR

-796 YTAWDRNDRASAET
+796 YAAWDRNDRTSAET
-810 YLRELEGAWPPDHS
+810 YLHELEGVWPPDHS

-839 GAGARARFEAFR
+839 GAAARAGFEAYR
-851 QKVAAFDLASKKHN
+851 QKLAATDMALRKHN
-865 ERRVVSV
+865 ERRVISV

-884 GDRTAAQAMVEL
+884 GDRPGAQSILEL
-896 ADRFHP
+896 ADRFHA

>member
-1 MGHHALGILAEG
+1 MVS
-13 EQGAGLLD
+13 D
-21 QAGSGQRGIEI
+21 
-32 RNGQGHLRPD
+32 P
-42 SRHFESWVKGDLR
+42 
-55 IQRFPHPK
+55 
-63 GILPG
+63 
-68 SAQRMRLTPDSPHFG
+68 THFG

-118 ADDLRR
+118 ADDVRR

-175 DGDTLRDL
+175 EAEALQDL

-227 GAEDLPQGQTSHH
+227 GIEDLPLGQTSHH

-274 QFSLG
+274 QFGLG
-279 VVLYELATAVH
+279 VVLYELATGIH
-290 PFLRG
+290 PFLRA

-304 TRDEPRPLSEVRP
+304 TRDEPRPLAEARP
-317 DLSRTLQDTIHRLLA
+317 DLPRTLQDAIHRLMA
-332 KGPKGRF
+332 KASKDRF
-339 PNLQALAAG
+339 PNLQALAVG
-348 LSEDIATAA
+348 LSENTATAA
-357 VPHLSRPVASRRRRR
+357 VPNLSHPAALLRQRGRRGVLVAV
-372 WILGSAGAVLALGSV
+372 AAVVV
-387 LGLWLARRMD
+387 LGALVAVWLARRTD

-410 DFTKGRRVVAIL
+410 DFIKGRRVVAIL
-422 PLEQLQ
+422 PLEQMQ
-428 PDSEHAWL
+428 PDAEHAWL

-448 VRRDDM
+448 VRRDDL
-454 AVVDRLRIVEVM
+454 AVVDRLRVVEAM

-477 KAIGELGRQ
+477 KAVGELGRQ

-492 VLGSYQVVGGQLRMV
+492 VLGSYQVVGGQLRLA

-512 AVRGATLHQFQLD
+512 AAQGTTLHQFQLD
-525 RPVADLLK
+525 RPVTDLLK

-538 QQQLPQEMG
+538 QQRLPQEMG
-547 LGSDPGAPRSQ
+547 LGSDSGALRNQ
-558 AKLPRTRELYTK
+558 ARLSRTRELYTK

-579 QDSVRLASTLLA
+579 QDSVQLANSLLA
-591 SAIELEPD
+591 TAIELEPD
-599 YAPARA
+599 YAPARG

-617 TALGQGRYDEAQA
+617 TALSQGRYEDGQA
-630 LLRQGKAAAEQA
+630 LLRQGKVAAEKA
-642 ISLDPSASQ
+642 IALDPSASQ
-651 AYRALASILLR
+651 AYRALGSILMR
-662 MGDLEGSSRAA
+662 MGDLEGASRSA

-685 AYDVLADVFAG
+685 AYDMLADVFAG

-702 HQASRRYFEKSLTLF
+702 HQAARRYFEKSLALF
-717 PEGWQAHHRF
+717 PGGWQAHHRY
-727 GVLLQNDGELPT
+727 GVLLQNEGELPA
-739 ALQHANRA
+739 ALMHADRA
-747 LALRP
+747 IALRP
-752 SAEYAYVTAADTL
+752 AAEFAYVTAADAL
-765 LWMGRSQEAEACLR
+765 LWMGRSQEAEIRLR

-786 GSNVLRSLMA
+786 TSNVLRSLMA
-796 YTAWDRNDRASAET
+796 YTAWEQNDRSAAET
-810 YLRELEGAWPPDHS
+810 YLKELEGAWPPDHS

-829 AGVKQAVAGD
+829 AGIRQAVTND
-839 GAGARARFEAFR
+839 GAGARARF
-851 QKVAAFDLASKKHN
+851 AAFHQAMAATDLASKKHN
-865 ERRVVSV
+865 ERRVLSV

-884 GDRTAAQAMVEL
+884 GDRVAARAMVEL
-896 ADRFHP
+896 ADQFHP
-902 GKLRVARQDP
+902 GKLRVAKQDP
-912 AFR
+912 VFR

>member
-1 MGHHALGILAEG
+1 
-13 EQGAGLLD
+13 
-21 QAGSGQRGIEI
+21 
-32 RNGQGHLRPD
+32 
-42 SRHFESWVKGDLR
+42 
-55 IQRFPHPK
+55 
-63 GILPG
+63 
-68 SAQRMRLTPDSPHFG
+68 
-83 SYRLLSRLGEGA
+83 

-145 YDAGEVEGT
+145 YDAGDVEGT

-167 RALVGRPL
+167 RALVGKPL
-175 DGDTLRDL
+175 EGDALQDL

-227 GAEDLPQGQTSHH
+227 GAEDLPLGQTSHH

-265 GQPLTGQSD
+265 GQALTGQSD

-279 VVLYELATAVH
+279 VVLYELATGVH

-304 TRDEPRPLSEVRP
+304 TRDEPRPLSEARP
-317 DLSRTLQDTIHRLLA
+317 DLPRTLQDAIHRLMSKLA
-332 KGPKGRF
+332 KNRY
-339 PNLQALAAG
+339 PNLQVLAVG
-348 LSEDIATAA
+348 LSENTATAA
-357 VPHLSRPVASRRRRR
+357 VPNLSHPGSLLRRHRPHWLLLAS
-372 WILGSAGAVLALGSV
+372 GALVVVGALVS
-387 LGLWLARRMD
+387 LWLVRRSD

-428 PDSEHAWL
+428 PDPEHAWL

-448 VRRDDM
+448 VRREDL
-454 AVVDRLRIVEVM
+454 AVVDRLRVVEAM

-477 KAIGELGRQ
+477 KALGELGRQ

-492 VLGSYQVVGGQLRMV
+492 VLGSYQVVGGQLRMG

-512 AVRGATLHQFQLD
+512 AARGATLHQFQLD
-525 RPVADLLK
+525 RSVKDLLK

-538 QQQLPQEMG
+538 QQRLPQEMG
-547 LGSDPGAPRSQ
+547 LGSDPGSLRSQ
-558 AKLPRTRELYTK
+558 AKLPRTRELYTT

-579 QDSVRLASTLLA
+579 QDSVRLANSLLA

-605 EYAWTLAELGAT
+605 EFAWTLAELGAT
-617 TALGQGRYDEAQA
+617 TALSQGRYDEAQG
-630 LLRQGKAAAEQA
+630 LLRQGKAAAEKA
-642 ISLDPSASQ
+642 ILLDPSASQ

-702 HQASRRYFEKSLTLF
+702 HQAARRYFEKSLSLF

-727 GVLLQNDGELPT
+727 GVLLQNEGELPA
-739 ALQHANRA
+739 ALLHADRA
-747 LALRP
+747 VALRP
-752 SAEYAYVTAADTL
+752 AAEYAYVTAADSL
-765 LWMGRSQEAEACLR
+765 LWMGRAQEAEVRLR

-796 YTAWDRNDRASAET
+796 YAAWDRNDRTTAEI
-810 YLRELEGAWPPDHS
+810 YLKELDGVWPADHS
-824 NTVLL
+824 NAVLL
-829 AGVKQAVAGD
+829 AGVKQALEGD
-839 GAGARARFEAFR
+839 GAGAQARFEAYR
-851 QKVAAFDLASKKHN
+851 HKVATFDLATKKHN
-865 ERRVVSV
+865 ERRVLSV

-884 GDRTAAQAMVEL
+884 GDRAAAKAMVGL
-896 ADRFHP
+896 ADQLHP
-902 GKLRVARQDP
+902 GKLRVSQQDP

>member
-1 MGHHALGILAEG
+1 
-13 EQGAGLLD
+13 
-21 QAGSGQRGIEI
+21 
-32 RNGQGHLRPD
+32 
-42 SRHFESWVKGDLR
+42 
-55 IQRFPHPK
+55 
-63 GILPG
+63 
-68 SAQRMRLTPDSPHFG
+68 MRLTLNATHFG

-95 MGEVWRAL
+95 MGEVWKAL
-103 DLRLEREVAL
+103 DLRLEREVAI

-145 YDAGEVEGT
+145 YDAGEVDGT
-154 PYIAMELVEGRTL
+154 PYIAMELVTGRTL
-167 RALVGRPL
+167 RALVGKPL
-175 DGDTLRDL
+175 DAASLQDL

-227 GAEDLPQGQTSHH
+227 GSEDPAMGATSHH
-240 MTLVERT
+240 LTLVERT

-265 GQPLTGQSD
+265 GQALTGQSD

-304 TRDEPRPLSEVRP
+304 TRDEPRPLSVARP
-317 DLSRTLQDTIHRLLA
+317 DLPRTLQDAIHRLMA
-332 KGPKGRF
+332 KAPKDRF

-348 LSEDIATAA
+348 LSDNVATAA
-357 VPHLSRPVASRRRRR
+357 VPHLSRSVRWPGKPLRR
-372 WILGSAGAVLALGSV
+372 WALVATGLVLVAGTSFGA
-387 LGLWLARRMD
+387 WRWRR
-397 GTGLGEARRASRE
+397 GEATGLGEARRASRE
-410 DFTKGRRVVAIL
+410 DFTRGRRVVAIL
-422 PLEQLQ
+422 PLEQMQ
-428 PDSEHAWL
+428 PDAEHAWL
-436 SNSFAD
+436 SNGFAD

-448 VRRDDM
+448 VRREDM
-454 AVVDRLRIVEVM
+454 AVVDRLRVVEAM

-472 PGQAP
+472 PGRAP
-477 KAIGELGRQ
+477 KAVGELGRQ

-492 VLGSYQVVGGQLRMV
+492 VLGSYQVVGGQLRMG

-512 AVRGATLHQFQLD
+512 ALRGATLHQFQLD

-538 QQQLPQEMG
+538 QQRLPQEMG
-547 LGSDPGAPRSQ
+547 LGSDPGSLRSQ

-579 QDSVRLASTLLA
+579 QDSVRLANTLLA
-591 SAIELEPD
+591 SAIEGEPD

-617 TALGQGRYDEAQA
+617 TALSQGRYDEAQG
-630 LLRQGKAAAEQA
+630 LLRQGKAAAEKA

-702 HQASRRYFEKSLTLF
+702 HQAARRYFEKSLELF
-717 PEGWQAHHRF
+717 PEGWQAHHRL
-727 GVLLQNDGELPT
+727 GVFLQNEGELP
-739 ALQHANRA
+739 
-747 LALRP
+747 LALRHADRAIALRP
-752 SAEYAYVTAADTL
+752 AAEYAYVTAADAL
-765 LWMGRSQEAEACLR
+765 LWMGRSQEAEARLR

-796 YTAWDRNDRASAET
+796 YTAWDRNDRSASEG
-810 YLRELEGAWPPDHS
+810 YLRELEGVWPPDHS

-839 GAGARARFEAFR
+839 GTGAKARFEEYR
-851 QKVAAFDLASKKHN
+851 QKLAAIDLSSRKHN
-865 ERRVVSV
+865 ERRVISV
-872 NLYFMARMVARL
+872 NLYFMARMVAKL
-884 GDRTAAQAMVEL
+884 GDRGAAQAMVEL

-902 GKLRVARQDP
+902 GKLQVARQDP